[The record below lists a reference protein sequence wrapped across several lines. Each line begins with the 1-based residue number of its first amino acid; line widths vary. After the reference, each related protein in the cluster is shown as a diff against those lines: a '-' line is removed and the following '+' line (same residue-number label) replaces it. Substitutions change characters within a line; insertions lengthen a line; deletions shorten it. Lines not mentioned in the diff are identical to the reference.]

1 MAEHVAQPSG
11 HGLAAE
17 ELPAKETCRRCRSVK
32 EVHAIT
38 HEISAGGWRSLR
50 GLRNLSP
57 HVLSGY
63 YQEKQIKRCLGV
75 GKVEESNHA
84 GVLTSGR

>member
-17 ELPAKETCRRCRSVK
+17 ELPAKETYRRCASVK
-32 EVHAIT
+32 EIHA
-38 HEISAGGWRSLR
+38 ISAGGQMHA
-50 GLRNLSP
+50 P

-75 GKVEESNHA
+75 GEVEESSRA
-84 GVLTSGR
+84 GVLTSDR